1 MSRCVNSCL
10 VGDRWRCRQIGAN
23 NAAPPQ
29 VSAVS
34 AKYNTT
40 RDRVL
45 GILTKKDT
53 QITFYDTPGLIKPK
67 YVRGVELDG
76 DCELL

>member
-1 MSRCVNSCL
+1 
-10 VGDRWRCRQIGAN
+10 
-23 NAAPPQ
+23 

-53 QITFYDTPGLIKPK
+53 QITFYDTPGLIKPQ
-67 YVRGVELDG
+67 YVQAVEQDG
-76 DCELL
+76 DYELF